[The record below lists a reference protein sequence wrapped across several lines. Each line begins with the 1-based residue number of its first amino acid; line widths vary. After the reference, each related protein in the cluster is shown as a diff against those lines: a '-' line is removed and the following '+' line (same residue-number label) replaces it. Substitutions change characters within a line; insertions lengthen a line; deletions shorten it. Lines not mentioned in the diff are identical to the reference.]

1 MSPPLTPRA
10 AFRRRLAL
18 LMLAFLVA
26 AGAMAAQ
33 MVRLGVADAD
43 HALAEAERRLSRER
57 WIPTVRGRILDRN
70 GRILAQNRPTY
81 EVAIDYRVL
90 SGEWAA
96 THARRHARRAHA
108 KAWPIL
114 TEAQRE
120 EVVARFEPLYTRHV
134 AAMERR
140 VQTTLGIAPQEF
152 ADRKQRILDRVR
164 RTAGSVAEFRLDRS
178 KREQL
183 ERGRWLTPEIYAIL
197 QERAAAPIAA
207 QREPHVVGDA
217 ADDTAFALIRLQDA
231 TAQIAPPDAGRGS
244 PDAGRGF
251 PNAGPDAQA
260 DPVGAAE
267 EVPLLPGLVVRRS
280 EERQYPYD
288 HARVT
293 LARDSLPTPL
303 RSDEPV
309 TLELEGVAAHLIG
322 WMGSR
327 PLESDVARRAALLE
341 ADPDFAARA
350 LVNTLDR
357 QGPDA
362 RIDRGQYKDGDPVA
376 RAGVEWSREADLR
389 GFRGLRTER
398 LDTGQAQ
405 TIPPE
410 PGGDV
415 TLTLD
420 IHLQARV
427 QAILD
432 PRFGLTQTQPYHS
445 AAPGSLPIGTPLNS
459 AAVVIDV
466 DSGDVLAMVT
476 SPSFSRDDLK
486 DNPKALFEDALN
498 TPLVNRAIAKPY
510 PPGSVLKALIL
521 CGAVTHGHYTL
532 GQRIRCRG
540 YLLPDNDK
548 VLRCWIYREVYG
560 YSNHSIR
567 FGRDLDAVD
576 ALTASCNI
584 FFYTMGR
591 RMGASAIADTLRTF
605 GVGTRFNLGV
615 GAEFPGSIGT
625 IQTVTDEDGN
635 PTNIYTNDGA
645 GLTEFDATI
654 MGIGQGP
661 IAWTPL
667 HAANAYTTLARMG
680 VAITP
685 RVIDDGSAP
694 KSRETSLDR
703 RAIVAALEG
712 LDGVVNNPDNGTA
725 HHLTFDT
732 GREPIFNTPGVH
744 VWGKSSTAQAPPLF
758 LDNPARDAEGNR
770 IPIRSGD
777 HAWFTALVGREG
789 ERPRYAI
796 SVIVEYGGSGGRVG
810 GPIVNQIIRALVD
823 EGYL

>member
-1 MSPPLTPRA
+1 MSRPLTPRA

-18 LMLAFLVA
+18 LMVAFLAA

-33 MVRLGVADAD
+33 MVRLGVANAD
-43 HALAEAERRLSRER
+43 QALAEAERRLSRER

-96 THARRHARRAHA
+96 RHAHAHARRVHA

-120 EVVARFEPLYTRHV
+120 AVVARFEPRYVRHV

-140 VQTTLGIAPQEF
+140 VQNTLGITPQEY
-152 ADRKQRILDRVR
+152 ADRKQRILDRVG
-164 RTAGSVAEFRLDRS
+164 RTVSSVAEFRLERYR
-178 KREQL
+178 REQL
-183 ERGRWLTPEIYAIL
+183 EQGRWLTPELYATL

-207 QREPHVVGDA
+207 QREPHVIGDV

-231 TAQIAPPDAGRGS
+231 TAQITPPDAGSGF
-244 PDAGRGF
+244 PDAGSGF
-251 PNAGPDAQA
+251 PDAA
-260 DPVGAAE
+260 PGTEAELGDLAE
-267 EVPLLPGLVVRRS
+267 EVPLLPGLLVRRS

-303 RSDEPV
+303 RSDEPL

-327 PLESDVARRAALLE
+327 PLESDTQRRAALLE

-357 QGPDA
+357 RGPES
-362 RIDRGQYKDGDPVA
+362 RIDRGQYRDGDPVA
-376 RAGVEWSREADLR
+376 RAGVEWAREADLR

-398 LDTGQAQ
+398 LDTGEAQ

-410 PGGDV
+410 PGRDV

-432 PRFGLTQTQPYHS
+432 PRLGLTQTQPYHS
-445 AAPGSLPIGTPLNS
+445 AAPGTLPVGTPLNA
-459 AAVVIDV
+459 AAVVIEV

-476 SPSFSRDDLK
+476 SPSFSRDALR
-486 DNPKALFEDALN
+486 DNPKALFEDRLN

-521 CGAVTHGHYTL
+521 CGAVTQGHYTL
-532 GQRIRCRG
+532 GRRIHCRG
-540 YLLPDNDK
+540 HLLPDNDK
-548 VLRCWIYREVYG
+548 VLRCWIYREVFG

-591 RMGASAIADTLRTF
+591 RMGAPAIAETLRTF

-625 IQTVTDEDGN
+625 IRTVTDDDGN

-685 RVIDDGSAP
+685 RVIDDGSP
-694 KSRETSLDR
+694 PEIRETSLDR
-703 RAIVAALEG
+703 RAIAAALEG

-725 HHLTFDT
+725 HHLTLDT
-732 GREPIFNTPGVH
+732 GREPIFNTPGIH
-744 VWGKSSTAQAPPLF
+744 VWGKSSTAQAPPLYP
-758 LDNPARDAEGNR
+758 DNPARDAEGNP
-770 IPIRSGD
+770 IPVRSGD